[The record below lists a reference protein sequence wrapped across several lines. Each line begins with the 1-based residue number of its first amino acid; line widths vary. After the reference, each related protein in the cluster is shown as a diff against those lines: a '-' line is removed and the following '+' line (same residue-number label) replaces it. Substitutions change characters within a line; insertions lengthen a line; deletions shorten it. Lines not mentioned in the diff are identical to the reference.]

1 MQPIVVIIGKDV
13 RNYEKIQRRDSR
25 YEPSAEMG
33 IYVHCFLSNT
43 NTEKCFN
50 AKRPWH
56 GCYFMPAC
64 RNIFQ
69 GRRIGKMKILAIILL
84 LIFFCLIAKTL
95 IQRWEKK
102 LKKMQ
107 PEPVR
112 KMIVFPDSRE
122 PVVITA
128 DKYKGEKDE

>member
-1 MQPIVVIIGKDV
+1 
-13 RNYEKIQRRDSR
+13 
-25 YEPSAEMG
+25 
-33 IYVHCFLSNT
+33 
-43 NTEKCFN
+43 
-50 AKRPWH
+50 
-56 GCYFMPAC
+56 
-64 RNIFQ
+64 
-69 GRRIGKMKILAIILL
+69 MKILAIILL

-95 IQRWEKK
+95 IQRWGKK